1 MPGLFA
7 KLKETVFSLIIWVV
21 VAVGGLLYFNVGH
34 KAPKTPPSPP
44 STDIDFPAYFAAFD
58 QLAARVNEQEEFV
71 KNIRGKKVHWRGYV
85 SYVRNSDVSPSKIA
99 LAITPTPSDMFQI
112 AVVYFGE
119 DMRVRLFALQQK
131 DPVEITGTFDSESW
145 HTPYIQGDTMR
156 PLTAVPTTP
165 PSPVAPPR

>member
-1 MPGLFA
+1 
-7 KLKETVFSLIIWVV
+7 
-21 VAVGGLLYFNVGH
+21 LLYFNVGH

-44 STDIDFPAYFAAFD
+44 STDIDFPGYFAAFD

-71 KNIRGKKVHWRGYV
+71 KNIRGKKVRWRGYV

-131 DPVEITGTFDSESW
+131 DSVEITGTFDSESW
-145 HTPYIQGDTMR
+145 HTPYIQGDTLR

-165 PSPVAPPR
+165 PSPAAPPR